1 MSSPCVDNPSACSR
15 HNDDGSNGGDGG
27 LCRRHHG
34 LSESRLLI

>member
-15 HNDDGSNGGDGG
+15 HHDDGSSGGGGG
-27 LCRRHHG
+27 LCRRHHR